1 MTVDISFPGGKKVAA
16 TFPDGLTMLTDQPVE
31 HGGEGSAP
39 SPFAAFVGSIGT
51 CAGFF
56 VQEFCLARNIP
67 VEKLSL
73 TQKVDFDLDEQGKRR
88 PSAISM
94 TINLPADFPEKYRD
108 AVVRAANLCSVKR
121 AILNPPELTVNFQ
134 VTT

>member
-1 MTVDISFPGGKKVAA
+1 MIIDISFQGGKKVAA

-39 SPFAAFVGSIGT
+39 SPFACFLGAIGT

-56 VQEFCLARNIP
+56 VQEFCAARSIP
-67 VEKLSL
+67 VDGISL
-73 TQKVDFDLDEQGKRR
+73 TQQAEFELDEQGKRR
-88 PSAISM
+88 VTRIAV

-108 AVVRAANLCSVKR
+108 AVARAANTCSVKKS
-121 AILNPPELTVNFQ
+121 ILNPPEFSIDFKVA
-134 VTT
+134 